1 MVSSVIQAVN
11 ISQYKISY
19 RINCT
24 ILLIDRQIFKG
35 TLSVEGVPL
44 IIALFKKHYQELRNK
59 YN

>member
-11 ISQYKISY
+11 ISHYKISY
-19 RINCT
+19 RINCAV
-24 ILLIDRQIFKG
+24 LLIDRQIFKG

-44 IIALFKKHYQELRNK
+44 IIALFKKYDQELRNK